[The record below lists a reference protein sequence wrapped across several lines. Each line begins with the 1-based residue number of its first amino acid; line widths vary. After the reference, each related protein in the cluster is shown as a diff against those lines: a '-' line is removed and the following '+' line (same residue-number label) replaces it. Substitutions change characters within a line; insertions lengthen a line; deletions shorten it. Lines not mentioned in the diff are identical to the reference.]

1 MIKLIDIN
9 KIHHHPDNPRKD
21 LGDLTELTDS
31 IKRSGILQ
39 NLTLVPIEGKED
51 EFYAVIGNRRLAAA
65 KLAGLTEVP
74 AAISDMN
81 YKTQVATMLTEN
93 MQRNDL
99 TAYEQ
104 AQGFQMMIDLGE
116 TVSGISEETGFS
128 ESTVRRRMKL
138 LELDQDKLKE
148 SVERGGNLIDYMNL
162 SKIKDIDKRNEVLEH
177 IGTDDFNWKLNGA
190 IQAERREEIKEELA
204 ERLEKYATKIEHADL
219 SKMRYYDSITYNEDN
234 LESEIEFK
242 EGKKYYFVAGN
253 WTIELYEEMD
263 NTEIEEDAK
272 KREEEERERAI
283 KAEKEARIKEI
294 NDRTQELRE
303 NFIYSLTNTKLM
315 KHMGEI
321 LLLAT
326 EARTSFYMCE
336 SNYIEAFNLEVEEED
351 FEFDVIEEEMIKRP
365 ALSLLKI
372 IYNEDLKN
380 ASYFNF
386 RGEYS
391 EDKRLDKLYDILG
404 KVGYEMSEEE
414 KQLQDGTHEIFNG
427 EE

>member
-234 LESEIEFK
+234 LESKIEFK
-242 EGKKYYFVAGN
+242 EGKKYYFVVGN

-326 EARTSFYMCE
+326 EARTSFYMWE
-336 SNYIEAFNLEVEEED
+336 SNYIEAFKLEVEEED

-372 IYNEDLKN
+372 IYNQDLKN